1 MQDALDSVS
10 KSRTTLTI
18 AHKLS
23 TIQKADNIA
32 VMSQGAVVEQGTH
45 QELLSRNGAYA
56 RLVRAQSL
64 EQAQVHETDQHARQ
78 IDAERSH
85 SEADQVAG
93 EKIKRTKTDASVYSS
108 EDPTGEPAAKE
119 EMGYSLIK
127 CLYLLV
133 KEQPRWW
140 PLYAALAV
148 VSLLAGTVCVFQN
161 MACFANAYCQVAPGR

>member
-1 MQDALDSVS
+1 MQDALDNVS
-10 KSRTTLTI
+10 RSRTTLTI

-56 RLVRAQSL
+56 RLVRAQNL
-64 EQAQVHETDQHARQ
+64 EQTPIHGADKH
-78 IDAERSH
+78 SH
-85 SEADQVAG
+85 EADTERLPSEGGDGNG
-93 EKIKRTKTDASVYSS
+93 EKLMRAKTDTSVYSS
-108 EDPTGEPAAKE
+108 GEPTEEPVAKE
-119 EMGYSLIK
+119 DMGYSLIK

-133 KEQPRWW
+133 REQPRWW

-148 VSLLAGTVCVFQN
+148 VSLLAG
-161 MACFANAYCQVAPGR
+161 MYDYL